1 MFIARAENPQTT
13 IQRESVNVSQELEH
27 LGDFY
32 SASASEG
39 GISISVQAEKSIV
52 ASLDR
57 DLFQRAVGNLIENA
71 IKYSPTGSTID
82 LSARVLDRTLQI
94 DVADSGRG
102 ISSEH
107 LPRVFDRFY
116 RVDQARAKMT
126 GGLGLG
132 LAIVQTIA
140 QLHQGK
146 AEIQSQVG
154 VGTRVRLNF
163 PIIGPPEAPREQ
175 KPAAEKPFPA
185 EQWAKPAQ
193 A

>member
-1 MFIARAENPQTT
+1 
-13 IQRESVNVSQELEH
+13 
-27 LGDFY
+27 
-32 SASASEG
+32 
-39 GISISVQAEKSIV
+39 VQAEKSIV

-71 IKYSPTGSTID
+71 IKYSPNGSTID
-82 LSARVLDRTLQI
+82 LSARVLDRILQV

-154 VGTRVRLNF
+154 VGTRVRLIF
-163 PIIGPPEAPREQ
+163 PVVASPEAPREQ
-175 KPAAEKPFPA
+175 KPAPEKPFPA